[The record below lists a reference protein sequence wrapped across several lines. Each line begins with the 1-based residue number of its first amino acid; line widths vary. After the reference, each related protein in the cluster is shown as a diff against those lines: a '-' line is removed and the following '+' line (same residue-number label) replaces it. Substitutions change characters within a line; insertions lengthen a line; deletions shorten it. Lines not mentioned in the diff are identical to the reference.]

1 MSNTR
6 RAATVITEALAPA
19 VLVAVISPIIAWH
32 AGSPGWGVATAV
44 FTAGVPMAYVLR
56 GVRRGEYDDHH
67 VGDRAKR
74 PLILAFAGGS
84 VGVLLALMVL
94 LDAPRDMIA
103 LVIAM
108 LCGLALT
115 LAVTYLARWKVSL
128 HTAVASGT
136 VTTLV
141 LTFGPW
147 LNVGWALVGAIMWS
161 RVTLRAHTPMQTVVG
176 LLLGLLAAGAIYPAL
191 R

>member
-1 MSNTR
+1 
-6 RAATVITEALAPA
+6 VITEALGPA
-19 VLVAVISPIIAWH
+19 VLVTVISPLIAWH
-32 AGSPGWGVATAV
+32 AGAPGWGLATV
-44 FTAGVPMAYVLR
+44 LFTAGVPMAFVLR

-67 VGDRAKR
+67 VGERAKR
-74 PLILAFAGGS
+74 PLVLLFAAAS
-84 VGVLLALMVL
+84 VGVLLGLMIT
-94 LDAPRDMIA
+94 LDAPRDLTA
-103 LVIAM
+103 LVVAM

-128 HTAVASGT
+128 HTAVAAGT

-141 LTFGPW
+141 LTFGAW
-147 LNVGWALVGAIMWS
+147 LHLCWVLVGLVMWS

-176 LLLGLLAAGAIYPAL
+176 LALGTLAAGGIYPAL